1 MLSSISIKD
10 ETWINNWFA
19 VKAAVKKYQEQNF
32 RTLLFRIITFY
43 QKLTAFL
50 SPFIYNAWTRS
61 IQGGL
66 MWSKDQTGS
75 LLIMRHRVEITITPE
90 VSGSPAFN
98 DSLLKIHTWSAQTD
112 TCSLCVSWQQR
123 QERLCVEG
131 GKEKLAVRT
140 ACSKVL
146 EAAIQQFQFCPS
158 PLCEVFLF
166 HIKPLLARSPCALST
181 SEW

>member
-1 MLSSISIKD
+1 MK
-10 ETWINNWFA
+10 A
-19 VKAAVKKYQEQNF
+19 VVKKIS
-32 RTLLFRIITFY
+32 RIKLLYSTFSYYIFY
-43 QKLTAFL
+43 QKLTVFL
-50 SPFIYNAWTRS
+50 SPFIYNTQRRG

-75 LLIMRHRVEITITPE
+75 LFIMHRQVEITITPE
-90 VSGSPAFN
+90 VSGLPAFN
-98 DSLLKIHTWSAQTD
+98 DSLLKIHTWPAQTD

-123 QERLCVEG
+123 QERLYVEG
-131 GKEKLAVRT
+131 GGELAVKM
-140 ACSKVL
+140 ACSQVL
-146 EAAIQQFQFCPS
+146 EAEIQQFQFCPS